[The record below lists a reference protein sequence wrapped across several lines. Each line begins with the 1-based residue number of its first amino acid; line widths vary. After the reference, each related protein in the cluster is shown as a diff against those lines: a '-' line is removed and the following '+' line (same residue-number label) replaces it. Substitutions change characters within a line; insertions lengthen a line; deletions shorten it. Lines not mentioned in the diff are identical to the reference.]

1 MHRIHMHAGKLPLVR
16 DMGFI
21 VDQHGTYRHPD
32 RKFNDINVFIYV
44 QKGCI
49 HVIEDDIPYRLFSG
63 SYLFLSKNIA
73 HWGGDNYEPSTEW
86 FYIHLY
92 DTDEHTAALP
102 EYRLLP
108 QHALI
113 PLSTYNSRIV
123 LPKTGVLSQVLQ
135 PSVKLS
141 QMLHHF
147 DAPSSFSPLQ
157 LSLLVYQFFISLYAK
172 HTDQSTHSKSDH
184 IVNRLRELL
193 LHAKGQRL
201 SSTDIANHFG
211 MNYAYLS
218 TLFKQHT
225 GITIKRFQNEL
236 LIEQAIDLF
245 KSNYGNVSEVSD
257 ALGFSNP
264 YYFSRVFKQVT
275 GVSPINYMNEH
286 YKQH

>member
-1 MHRIHMHAGKLPLVR
+1 
-16 DMGFI
+16 MGFI
-21 VDQHGTYRHPD
+21 VDEHGTYRHPE

-49 HVIEDDIPYRLFSG
+49 HVIEDGTSYRLYEG

-73 HWGGDNYEPSTEW
+73 HWGGDNYEPGTEW

-92 DTDEHTAALP
+92 DTVEHIAALP

-113 PLSTYNSRIV
+113 PLSTYHSRID
-123 LPKTGVLSQVLQ
+123 LPKTGTLSAVLQ

-141 QMLHHF
+141 QMLHQF

-157 LSLLVYQFFISLYAK
+157 LSLLIYQFFIALYAE
-172 HTDQSTHSKSDH
+172 HTDQSTPTKSHH

-193 LHAKGQRL
+193 LNAKGKRL
-201 SSTDIANHFG
+201 SSEHIAEQIG

-275 GVSPINYMNEH
+275 GVSPTAYMNEH
-286 YKQH
+286 YKQL